1 MSTDSRGYTIV
12 FTVALCALCAA
23 VLTFAETR
31 WKKLISAN
39 EDFARIHA
47 IVDAL
52 GLCSPESKRAE
63 VVATF
68 RKSVELK
75 PRGEME
81 VYEGRQ
87 DKKLIGYAIEL
98 LGRGKY
104 GPIKGVLA
112 IGPRSRKIKAL
123 RIYEQQETPG
133 LGGRIASV
141 EWLSQFPDKPLV
153 TDGVPGLI
161 ISSKVKGPNVVDAIT
176 GASKTT
182 YSFGKMMNTM
192 IARFLAGGMALEP
205 LDFKLGPDAVTRA
218 TPGYPKN
225 LQKPPHLRNEV
236 RRPAFMVP
244 PGTRNLAIGKPVT
257 ASMDD
262 EPIIG
267 ELSQLV
273 DDVKKSGEFDFV
285 ELDPGLQWVQIDL
298 GAIRTLYGIVVWHYY
313 KNPTIYNDVIVQ
325 VADDVEF
332 TTNVRTLFNNDH
344 DDSAGLGAG
353 KDTAFFARWWG
364 ELVDARGES
373 NDGTPARCVRVY
385 TDGGCGGGDTR
396 FVEIAAYGQAEQLK
410 ANKAATASSNKQGEQ
425 R

>member
-1 MSTDSRGYTIV
+1 MNTSSRGYAIV
-12 FTVALCALCAA
+12 FTIALCAACAA
-23 VLTFAETR
+23 VLTFANTH
-31 WKKLISAN
+31 WQKLIAAN

-52 GLCSPESKRAE
+52 GLCKPESKRVV
-63 VVATF
+63 VVAAF
-68 RKSVELK
+68 KKNVELK

-81 VYEGRQ
+81 VYEARQ
-87 DKKLIGYAIEL
+87 GKKLIGYAIDL

-123 RIYEQQETPG
+123 RVYEQQETPG
-133 LGGRIASV
+133 LGGRIASM
-141 EWLSQFPDKPLV
+141 EWLSQFSGKPLI
-153 TDGVPGLI
+153 TNGVPGLI

-192 IARFLAGGMALEP
+192 IARFLAGGIALEP

-225 LQKPPHLRNEV
+225 LQKPPHLRKEV

-244 PGTRNLAIGKPVT
+244 PGTKNLAGGKPVT
-257 ASMDD
+257 TSMEE

-267 ELSQLV
+267 ELTQIV

-285 ELDPGLQWVQIDL
+285 EMDPGLQWVQIDL
-298 GAIRTLYGIVVWHYY
+298 GAVRRLYGVLVWHYY

-325 VADDVEF
+325 VADDLEF
-332 TTNVRTLFNNDH
+332 SKNVRTLFNNDH
-344 DDSAGLGAG
+344 DDSAGLGVG
-353 KDTAFFARWWG
+353 QDTAFFARWWG

-373 NDGTPARCVRVY
+373 NEGTPARCVRVY
-385 TDGGCGGGDTR
+385 TDGGCGGADTR
-396 FVEIAAYGQAEQLK
+396 FVEIAVYGQAEQLQ
-410 ANKAATASSNKQGEQ
+410 ANKTAVASSK
-425 R
+425 